1 MSIRGSRKREFKVT
15 MSIRRRVRA
24 RGSKGGGEV
33 RVRILELI
41 IIQFRKIFL
50 AH

>member
-1 MSIRGSRKREFKVT
+1 
-15 MSIRRRVRA
+15 MSIRRRDRV

-33 RVRILELI
+33 RVRIIELI
-41 IIQFRKIFL
+41 IIELRKIFL